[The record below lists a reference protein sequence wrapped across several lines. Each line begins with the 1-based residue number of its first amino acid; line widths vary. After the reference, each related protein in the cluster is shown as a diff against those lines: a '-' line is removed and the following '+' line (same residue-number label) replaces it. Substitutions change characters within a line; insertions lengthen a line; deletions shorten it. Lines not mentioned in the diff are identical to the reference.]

1 MGTGRAYGLNR
12 MRVAGVIALLI
23 AAVIALW
30 LFLGGAAAPRLRRC
44 NVASYADDTLELD
57 LKKCSL
63 TTLPS
68 LARFTRLRKLDL
80 GHNALSDLPALP
92 PSLEILFLLGNEF
105 EGVPA
110 SLEPLP
116 ALRMLSFKA
125 CKLTLLDRRLPA
137 SLSWLILTENQLFQL
152 PEWLGELTAMRKLM
166 LSNNRLA
173 SLPPSLASMGELELL
188 RLANNRLEEL
198 PGWVLELPK
207 LTWLAIAGNPFVQAP
222 PPRASLEPISLAD
235 VHLGKIL
242 GEGTSGV
249 VHKAEYNGATVAVK
263 LYKQPLSS
271 DGRNIDEVRAS
282 CALDHPNVVKFRG
295 YFEEPQ
301 LGAVLEWTEGY
312 SSLGRPPSLDS
323 CTRDT
328 YAADAAFSAG
338 FIRRAARSVAAA
350 MAHVH
355 AAGLCHG
362 DLYAHNTLVVRET
375 GEAKVGD
382 FGAAFY
388 YRGLQVNTW
397 RFEQMELRAFGIMLA
412 ELLDRQRPGG
422 PELAE
427 LRRLADACSA
437 PFSNKPGTGLP
448 AERVRATCTSFAAV
462 SAALRPKG
470 RE

>member
-1 MGTGRAYGLNR
+1 MY
-12 MRVAGVIALLI
+12 
-23 AAVIALW
+23 
-30 LFLGGAAAPRLRRC
+30 
-44 NVASYADDTLELD
+44 VASYADDTLELD

-125 CKLTLLDRRLPA
+125 CKLTLLDRRLPT

-188 RLANNRLEEL
+188 RWQTIGWRSC
-198 PGWVLELPK
+198 PSWVLERRSSRGSRSR
-207 LTWLAIAGNPFVQAP
+207 AARSC
-222 PPRASLEPISLAD
+222 PPRRRAPSLEPVSLAD

-249 VHKAEYNGATVAVK
+249 VHKAEYNGETVAVK

-312 SSLGRPPSLDS
+312 SSLGGPPSLDS